1 VRFTTDDRVTIT
13 DPKDRWY
20 GETGYVEDYYIGL
33 TRELFWLVKL
43 DVREDPLPFH
53 GDQLTLGDNVHA
65 A

>member
-20 GETGYVEDYYIGL
+20 GEVGYVEDHYIGMRGGIL
-33 TRELFWLVKL
+33 WLVKL
-43 DVREDPLPFH
+43 DVREDALPFT
-53 GDQLTLGDNVHA
+53 GEQLTLGDNVHA